1 MRRREFI
8 AGLGSAA
15 AWPMVARAQQAERMR
30 RVGVLVNLS
39 ENDAKAQKFVTA
51 FRQRLQQLGWVD
63 GGNARIEILWTAGDP
78 ERFRKYAAELVA
90 LAPDVILASTTS
102 AVVPL
107 LQTTQ
112 TIPIIFVG
120 VIDPVGS
127 GIIQS
132 MARPGGNVTGF
143 TLFEYAIAKKWLELL
158 KELAP
163 QVTRVAVLRDS
174 SIAAGIGQFAAIQ
187 VAAAGIGAELSA
199 IDLHDT
205 EGIRTAIST
214 FSGTPNGG
222 LIVTASPFGAN
233 HAAMITE
240 LAGKYRLPSVYP
252 FEYFAEAGG
261 LVSYGPDLGDHYV
274 LAAGYVDRILKGEK
288 ASDLP
293 VQAPTKY
300 HLKLNAKTARALG
313 LTIPPTLLARADEV
327 IE

>member
-30 RVGVLVNLS
+30 RVGVVNLS

-51 FRQRLQQLGWVD
+51 FRQLQQLGWVD

-78 ERFRKYAAELVA
+78 ERFRKYATELVA

-107 LQTTQ
+107 LPTTQ

-143 TLFEYAIAKKWLELL
+143 TLFEYAIAGKWLELL

-174 SIAAGIGQFAAIQ
+174 SIAAGIGQ
-187 VAAAGIGAELSA
+187 
-199 IDLHDT
+199 
-205 EGIRTAIST
+205 
-214 FSGTPNGG
+214 
-222 LIVTASPFGAN
+222 
-233 HAAMITE
+233 
-240 LAGKYRLPSVYP
+240 
-252 FEYFAEAGG
+252 
-261 LVSYGPDLGDHYV
+261 
-274 LAAGYVDRILKGEK
+274 
-288 ASDLP
+288 
-293 VQAPTKY
+293 
-300 HLKLNAKTARALG
+300 
-313 LTIPPTLLARADEV
+313 
-327 IE
+327 